1 MNVTINS
8 NAFTKLEKM
17 VGLSVVGIKVSDYRL
32 QDQELSGN
40 VKIYGEYYTE
50 EEEYEKNNGLKE
62 FENLIPFEIVFSKE
76 NPIIDEI
83 NIENF
88 EYYEVA
94 GRGIE
99 SSFDLVVEY
108 EVNDKEENEDEY
120 IEEVKEQLTREID
133 ELLEEKLEVRN
144 DNFLEEVRKQPIDE
158 NMATI
163 KVIYYDKNQEVK
175 DICQK
180 HNVSYYDI
188 LEENKKY
195 HFNDNYRIIIS
206 ESNGNK

>member
-144 DNFLEEVRKQPIDE
+144 DNFLEEERKQTIDE

>member
-76 NPIIDEI
+76 DPIIEEI
-83 NIENF
+83 DIENF

-99 SSFDLVVEY
+99 ASFDLVVEY
-108 EVNDKEENEDEY
+108 VVNDKEENEDEY